1 MPPNNGVK
9 KTRKQYTRRTAKEKL
24 SEKIARIES
33 ALSDIRSMVD
43 MHCGEQVIKT
53 ARAAGAAAA
62 DEVLQSLG
70 PASLAP
76 ATAAAAPT
84 SARPASLG
92 PSSLQ
97 PATHVMPESESDMEG
112 SDELEERAA
121 AVPLGE
127 APLKAKKPGP
137 VLWNEFLK
145 NYMSNQ
151 KARGRNI
158 TRLQAMAEAGPNYRR
173 KYSLPEPKPRKK
185 TMKVNKNSG
194 GVQVAPVAPVPMAAP
209 PVTKVIKA
217 PKKVT
222 VMAPG
227 NSNPITPGRLSPQRP
242 LNPTG
247 ILNSITSAFTP
258 AAPAARAAPASPAA
272 PAASNRP
279 SPETYLYTNQG
290 KNASDPA
297 RKILLDDEEYF
308 MSNEDRG
315 LFRRSGPNIGDW
327 VGYLEPGGRIRY
339 TEEPN
344 A

>member
-24 SEKIARIES
+24 SEKIARIEA
-33 ALSDIRSMVD
+33 ALGDIRSMVD

-62 DEVLQSLG
+62 DEVLQSL
-70 PASLAP
+70 AP
-76 ATAAAAPT
+76 ANAAAPT

-97 PATHVMPESESDMEG
+97 PATHIMSEAEG

-194 GVQVAPVAPVPMAAP
+194 GIQIAPAPDAAAAAAP
-209 PVTKVIKA
+209 APAPTRP

-222 VMAPG
+222 VMRPG
-227 NSNPITPGRLSPQRP
+227 NSAPLTPGRPSPQRP

-247 ILNSITSAFTP
+247 ILNSIASAFTP
-258 AAPAARAAPASPAA
+258 AAPAAPEA

-297 RKILLDDEEYF
+297 RKIVLDDEEYF

>member
-1 MPPNNGVK
+1 MPPNNGLK

-24 SEKIARIES
+24 SEKIARIEA
-33 ALSDIRSMVD
+33 ALGDIRSMVD

-62 DEVLQSLG
+62 DEVLQSL
-70 PASLAP
+70 AP
-76 ATAAAAPT
+76 ANPAAAAPT

-97 PATHVMPESESDMEG
+97 PATHIMSEAEG

-194 GVQVAPVAPVPMAAP
+194 GIQIAP
-209 PVTKVIKA
+209 PVAAAPAPAPTRP

-222 VMAPG
+222 VMRPG
-227 NSNPITPGRLSPQRP
+227 NSAPLTPGRQSPQRP

-247 ILNSITSAFTP
+247 ILNSIASAFTP
-258 AAPAARAAPASPAA
+258 AAAAPEAPEAAPAT
-272 PAASNRP
+272 SNRP

-290 KNASDPA
+290 KNAGDPA
-297 RKILLDDEEYF
+297 RKIVLDDEEYF